1 MIFGKGSPIISLE
14 ILVGICK
21 EVEYG
26 IVTVGLFFA
35 VRVRG
40 FVAKSQSLF

>member
-1 MIFGKGSPIISLE
+1 MIFGKVRPIISLE

-26 IVTVGLFFA
+26 IVTVGLLFSI
-35 VRVRG
+35 RVRG
-40 FVAKSQSLF
+40 FVAKSQPLF